1 MSIFIDS
8 RMTVTA
14 RTLFGAPLNPIEF
27 ELDDGPAI
35 DGLLQAYPQSV
46 CVSELYHPSEETD
59 DKVSVAQALY
69 KEGFLLID
77 DEASRPTN
85 ADDDENSDDPF

>member
-1 MSIFIDS
+1 M
-8 RMTVTA
+8 
-14 RTLFGAPLNPIEF
+14 NPVEF

-46 CVSELYHPSEETD
+46 CVSDLYHPSEEID

-69 KEGFLLID
+69 KEGFLVID
-77 DEASRPTN
+77 DEASRPIN
-85 ADDDENSDDPF
+85 SSEDDDLNDDPF